1 MGKIYAMHKLV
12 GLQLFGVCQVGV
24 LNSCF
29 QNPSKSSAK
38 SAVLKTCRF
47 SPFLKDLIIRFPDY
61 LVLTLCLLR
70 KNASENMALDH
81 QIFGPK
87 FGPTIPNAKK
97 YVFSQFQTKK
107 FPNLVLKNLE
117 MYQLKISI
125 KTKAV
130 G

>member
-1 MGKIYAMHKLV
+1 MSR
-12 GLQLFGVCQVGV
+12 FG
-24 LNSCF
+24 F
-29 QNPSKSSAK
+29 
-38 SAVLKTCRF
+38 
-47 SPFLKDLIIRFPDY
+47 IIFEHA
-61 LVLTLCLLR
+61 LLR

-107 FPNLVLKNLE
+107 FSNLVLKNLE

-125 KTKAV
+125 KTKAA